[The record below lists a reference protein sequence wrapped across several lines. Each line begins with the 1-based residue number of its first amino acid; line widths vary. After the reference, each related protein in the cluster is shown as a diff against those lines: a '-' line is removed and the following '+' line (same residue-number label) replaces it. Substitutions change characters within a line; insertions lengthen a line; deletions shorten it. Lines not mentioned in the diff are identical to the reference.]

1 MFRNLGAASLA
12 AVAFV
17 LLPVANG
24 RSDVYNM
31 APGLTSL
38 QFVGVGDPGNSA
50 DAGYGSVG
58 YTYDMG
64 KFDVTAAQYCEFLN
78 AVADTDKYGLY
89 STNMTNAYGCN
100 ILRTGATGSYAYS
113 VSADYANRPVNCVS
127 WGDAARFCNWLQN
140 SQKSGAQDAATTEDG
155 AYLLNG
161 AVLQADLLAVTRK
174 AGAGFFLPSEDEWYK
189 AAYYDPNKAGGAG
202 YWDYPT
208 RSDTAPSNVL
218 SATGT
223 NNANY
228 NNSIANPYR
237 TEVGAFAASP
247 GPYGT
252 FDQGGNVK
260 QWNETKITN
269 NRGLRG
275 GSYASTTA
283 APLSASV
290 RDGTNPTAEDYTIGF
305 RIASILQNTI
315 YSWKGSVGETMTAW
329 GIAANWT
336 PVAQVPD
343 GPGVNVLFGNQ
354 AAEYSIVD
362 MISVGRTVANIVFV
376 DYTGTLIQSTYG
388 HSLTLDNNGH
398 LSTIDVS
405 GDHFI
410 SAPVVMNNDL
420 KVNGTGSLTFWGG
433 LTGAHQLTVTGNVIA
448 TSLKVDSLVIGAS
461 SAASV
466 PEPSSIGLLIGTL
479 LGFAGLALWRRK
491 SRGPIDP
498 IG

>member
-1 MFRNLGAASLA
+1 MFRNLCAALLA
-12 AVAFV
+12 TVGCVVLVA
-17 LLPVANG
+17 AEG
-24 RSDVYNM
+24 RSDVFNM

-38 QFVGVGDPGNSA
+38 QFVGVGDAGNPA
-50 DAGYGSVG
+50 DNTGYGAVG
-58 YTYDMG
+58 YTYDIG

-89 STNMTNAYGCN
+89 STNMTNGSGCN
-100 ILRTGATGSYAYS
+100 ILRTGASGSYAYS
-113 VSADYANRPVNCVS
+113 VSADYANRPANCIS

-140 SQKSGAQDAATTEDG
+140 GQKSGAQDATTTEDG

-161 AVLQADLLAVTRK
+161 AVSQDALLAVTRK
-174 AGAGFFLPSEDEWYK
+174 AGAGFFLPTEDEWYK
-189 AAYYDPNKAGGAG
+189 AAYYDPNKPGGAG
-202 YWDYPT
+202 YWEYPT
-208 RSDTAPSNVL
+208 RSDAAPSNML

-228 NNSIANPYR
+228 NNSIGNPYR

-247 GPYGT
+247 GPFGT

-260 QWNETKITN
+260 QWNETKITT

-275 GSYASTTA
+275 GAYTSTSA
-283 APLSASV
+283 APLSVTV
-290 RDGTNPTAEDYTIGF
+290 RDGTVPNAEDYNIGF
-305 RIASILQNTI
+305 RIGSILQNTV
-315 YSWKGSVGETMTAW
+315 YSWKGGPGETMTGW

-362 MISVGRTVANIVFV
+362 MISAGRTVANIVFV
-376 DYTGTLIQSTYG
+376 DYTSTLIQSTYG
-388 HSLTLDNNGH
+388 HSLTLDNNGY

-410 SAPVVMNNDL
+410 SATVVMNNDL
-420 KVNGTGSLTFWGG
+420 KVSGTGIVTFWGG
-433 LTGAHQLTVTGNVIA
+433 LSGDHTLTVTGELIA
-448 TSLKVDSLVIGAS
+448 SSIEVKSIVIGNAS

-466 PEPSSIGLLIGTL
+466 PEPSSVGLLIGAL
-479 LGFAGLALWRRK
+479 LGLTTLAAWRRTA
-491 SRGPIDP
+491 R
-498 IG
+498 